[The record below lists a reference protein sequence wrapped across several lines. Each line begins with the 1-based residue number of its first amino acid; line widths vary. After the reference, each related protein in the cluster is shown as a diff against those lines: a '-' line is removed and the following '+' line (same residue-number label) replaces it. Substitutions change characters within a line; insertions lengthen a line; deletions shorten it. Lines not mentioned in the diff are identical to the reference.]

1 MSPPAPRILA
11 GLGNPGEEYAR
22 TRHNAGFRLVDFLVR
37 EAGLLWTWEKRFQA
51 DTALLDVGTTSLLL
65 LKPRTFMNR
74 SGECLGKVARY
85 YRFPAES
92 FCVAYDDTTVAAG
105 RSKLSLNGGSGGHNG
120 VESVLR
126 HLGSGFARLRIG
138 IGGKPHREM
147 VLSDYVLGKFSAGEE
162 QILENQLPR
171 LAEGVRLLV
180 REGPERC
187 MNWMNTKAKAS

>member
-1 MSPPAPRILA
+1 MTPPALRILA

-22 TRHNAGFRLVDFLVR
+22 SRHNAGYRLVDFLAR

-51 DTALLDVGTTSLLL
+51 DTALLDVDGRPLLL
-65 LKPRTFMNR
+65 VKPRTFMNR
-74 SGECLGKVARY
+74 SGESLGKLARY
-85 YRFPAES
+85 YRLQPEQFA
-92 FCVAYDDTTVAAG
+92 VAYDDTTVDAG
-105 RSKLSLNGGSGGHNG
+105 RSKLSLSGGSGGHNG

-138 IGGKPHREM
+138 IGGKSHRDM
-147 VLSDYVLGKFSAGEE
+147 VLADYVLGKFSAEEE
-162 QILENQLPR
+162 QTLVDQLPR

-187 MNWMNTKAKAS
+187 MNWMNIKAKAS